1 LHRKLRKP
9 KKRQPQLK
17 LLLKRKRVLEHHK
30 AQLHQVRTY
39 PQLKEKRLLK
49 FQKKSII
56 MSKLYT
62 YKISLRLLK
71 MFKL

>member
-1 LHRKLRKP
+1 MKLRKP
-9 KKRQPQLK
+9 KMKQPQLK
-17 LLLKRKRVLEHHK
+17 LLLKLKRVLEHHR
-30 AQLHQVRTY
+30 AQFQQVRISH
-39 PQLKEKRLLK
+39 QLKEMRLLK